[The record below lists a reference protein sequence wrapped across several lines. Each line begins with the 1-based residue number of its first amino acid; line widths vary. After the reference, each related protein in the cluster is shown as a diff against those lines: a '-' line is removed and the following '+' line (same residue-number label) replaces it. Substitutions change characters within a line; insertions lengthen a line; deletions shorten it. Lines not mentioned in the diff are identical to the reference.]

1 MAAADGHLTNSSGAS
16 VPVMGERRRILVL
29 ANETCAGT
37 AVCEEVR
44 YRAGRGES
52 EVLVVAPALA
62 GSRLGHWFSSNIE
75 AARESAQERLASSVA
90 ALTSAG
96 LYAQGQLGD
105 GDPLQALDDAVR
117 VFTPDEIIISTHP
130 PTRSNWLERR
140 VVQRAR
146 ERYPL
151 PITHV
156 VVDLVHEAALTHDDP
171 RPSPRQPTRMLTL
184 YRTAGYDEALVAQTR
199 GFENVRNVVGDKS
212 GVVFTDAPALA
223 AAEHDPTVFVVD
235 VPEERAVAY
244 EVGSEDGVRRFVL
257 PAEFVNRHSPR
268 VLTTDWSE

>member
-1 MAAADGHLTNSSGAS
+1 MS
-16 VPVMGERRRILVL
+16 ERRRILVL

-62 GSRLGHWFSSNIE
+62 GSRLGHWLSSNIE

-90 ALTSAG
+90 ALSSAG
-96 LYAQGQLGD
+96 LDARGQLGD
-105 GDPLQALDDAVR
+105 SDPLQALDDAVR

-130 PTRSNWLERR
+130 PTRSTWLERR

-171 RPSPRQPTRMLTL
+171 RPAPRQPKRMLTL

-199 GFENVRNVVGDKS
+199 GFQNVRNVVGDKS
-212 GVVFTDAPALA
+212 GIVFTDAQTLP

-235 VPEERAVAY
+235 VPEELAVAY
-244 EVGSEDGVRRFVL
+244 EVESEDGVRRFVL
-257 PAEFVNRHSPR
+257 PAELVNRHGPR